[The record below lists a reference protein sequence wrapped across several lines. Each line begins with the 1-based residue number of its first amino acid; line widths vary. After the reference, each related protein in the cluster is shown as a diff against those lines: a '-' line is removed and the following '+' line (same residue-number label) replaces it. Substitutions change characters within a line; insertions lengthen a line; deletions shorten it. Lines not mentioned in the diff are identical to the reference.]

1 MLSED
6 NDKVKNG
13 MKQKPMEISGTK
25 PLGNMKDKGSEE
37 RHKI

>member
-1 MLSED
+1 MSSEN

-25 PLGNMKDKGSEE
+25 PLGNMKDKGGEE
-37 RHKI
+37 WQKV